1 MNRERVA
8 VVNEYNG
15 EEALSRIQRLIKTGT
30 NAETWETEFRDE
42 ATGET
47 WILDYPH
54 SHLHGGGSPRLR
66 KTERK

>member
-1 MNRERVA
+1 MR
-8 VVNEYNG
+8 EYNG
-15 EEALSRIQRLIKTGT
+15 EEALSRTQVLIKIRTDT
-30 NAETWETEFRDE
+30 ETWETEFKDE